1 MKTNELTIQKQLAPI
16 VDKAL
21 SITITKQEQMP
32 EAVEILSKLNQFND
46 KITEEKERI
55 TKPLLEALR
64 VERSRWSPMEKAN
77 QSGIDHIREQMSEFQ
92 TAEYNRK
99 KAEEKKI
106 ADKLSS
112 GKITIDKAISKFD
125 KIEELQKNVVAQ
137 SGLVSFREEKR
148 LKIVDINSIPREYMI
163 PDEKLILKALKEGKE
178 IVGCII
184 EIIQTPAN
192 FR

>member
-1 MKTNELTIQKQLAPI
+1 MTKEITIHKQLAPI
-16 VDKAL
+16 VDQAL
-21 SITITKQEQMP
+21 ALEIKVQDDMP
-32 EAVEILSKLNQFND
+32 VAVELLSKLNQFND

-55 TKPLLEALR
+55 TKPLLEALK
-64 VERSRWSPMEKAN
+64 VERSRWSPVEKAN

-125 KIEELQKNVVAQ
+125 KIEELQKETATT
-137 SGLVSFREEKR
+137 SGLVQFRETQV
-148 LKIVDINSIPREYMI
+148 LKVTDPMAIPREYLI
-163 PDEKLILKALKEGKE
+163 IDEKELLLALKNGKVVPGAE
-178 IVGCII
+178 LEVKMC
-184 EIIQTPAN
+184 PVN
-192 FR
+192 YR

>member
-1 MKTNELTIQKQLAPI
+1 MKTKELTIQKQLAPI

-21 SITITKQEQMP
+21 SITIKTQADMP
-32 EAVEILSKLNQFND
+32 LATEILSKLNSFND

-55 TKPLLEALR
+55 TKPLLEALK

-106 ADKLSS
+106 ADKLSA
-112 GKITIDKAISKFD
+112 GKITLDKAVEKFD
-125 KIEELQKNVVAQ
+125 KIEELQKEVATEV
-137 SGLVSFREEKR
+137 GLVQFRETPT
-148 LKIVDINSIPREYMI
+148 LKITDSMAIPREYLI
-163 PDEKLILKALKEGKE
+163 VDEKELLLALKKGKVVPGAE
-178 IVGCII
+178 IV
-184 EIIQTPAN
+184 IIQTPVN
-192 FR
+192 YR

>member
-1 MKTNELTIQKQLAPI
+1 MSKEIIIHKQLAPI

-21 SITITKQEQMP
+21 SLKIKVQDDMP
-32 EAVEILSKLNQFND
+32 VAVELLSKLNQFND

-55 TKPLLEALR
+55 TKPLLEALK
-64 VERSRWSPMEKAN
+64 VERSRWSPVEKAN

-125 KIEELQKNVVAQ
+125 KIEELQKETATT
-137 SGLVSFREEKR
+137 SGLVQFRETQV
-148 LKIVDINSIPREYMI
+148 LKVTDPMAIPREYLVV
-163 PDEKLILKALKEGKE
+163 DKKTLLQALKNGKVVRGAE
-178 IVGCII
+178 IV
-184 EIIQTPAN
+184 IIQTPFN
-192 FR
+192 YR

>member
-1 MKTNELTIQKQLAPI
+1 MSKEIIIHKQLAPI

-21 SITITKQEQMP
+21 SLKIKVQDDMP
-32 EAVEILSKLNQFND
+32 VAVELLSKLNQFND
-46 KITEEKERI
+46 KITAEKERI
-55 TKPLLEALR
+55 TKPLLEALK
-64 VERSRWSPMEKAN
+64 VERSRWSPVEKAN

-125 KIEELQKNVVAQ
+125 KIEELQKETATT
-137 SGLVSFREEKR
+137 SGLVQFRETQV
-148 LKIVDINSIPREYMI
+148 LKVTDPMAIPREYLI
-163 PDEKLILKALKEGKE
+163 IDEKELLLALKNGKVVRGAE
-178 IVGCII
+178 LEVKMC
-184 EIIQTPAN
+184 PVN
-192 FR
+192 YR